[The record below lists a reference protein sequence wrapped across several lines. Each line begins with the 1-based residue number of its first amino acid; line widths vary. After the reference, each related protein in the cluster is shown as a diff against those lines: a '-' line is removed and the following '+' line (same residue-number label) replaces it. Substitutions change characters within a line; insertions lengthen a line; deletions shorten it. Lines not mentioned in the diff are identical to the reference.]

1 MLTVRSPAVRQAFRC
16 PSQHGARLLAG
27 PGKTDNRGRVRR
39 MEEFLAS
46 ILARFAYL
54 VAEAI
59 IVRLIRA
66 FMAGTASPV
75 RS

>member
-1 MLTVRSPAVRQAFRC
+1 MRSPAVRQEFRR
-16 PSQHGARLLAG
+16 PSQLGARLLADS
-27 PGKTDNRGRVRR
+27 GKTDNRGRLRR

-66 FMAGTASPV
+66 FMAATASPA

>member
-1 MLTVRSPAVRQAFRC
+1 
-16 PSQHGARLLAG
+16 
-27 PGKTDNRGRVRR
+27 

-66 FMAGTASPV
+66 FMAATASPA

>member
-1 MLTVRSPAVRQAFRC
+1 
-16 PSQHGARLLAG
+16 
-27 PGKTDNRGRVRR
+27 

-54 VAEAI
+54 VVEAI

-66 FMAGTASPV
+66 FMAAPASPA